1 MSDAV
6 RLAVDHWN
14 QAPLFLTEEQRYSNY
29 AWLYDVAE
37 FYRHAGEN
45 VLEIGCGTG
54 CDLLQF
60 AKHGAIATGLDIT
73 DQHLELA
80 RRRVGNLATVV
91 KGDMRELPF
100 EDSSF
105 DYVYS
110 HGVIHHS
117 DEPEKIA
124 SEIIRVLR
132 PGGRFNIH
140 VYAFWSESAFIYRLK
155 FGGDWRQHV
164 ENSEAPVYLELYTAS
179 RLRKLFPGCQMNIS
193 KYQCY
198 HLRFLGPILG
208 WFLVGK
214 GQKPL

>member
-1 MSDAV
+1 MPDAT
-6 RLAVDHWN
+6 RLAIDHWN
-14 QAPLFLTEEQRYSNY
+14 KTPLFLSEEDRYSAY
-29 AWLYDVAE
+29 PWLYEVAE
-37 FYRHAGEN
+37 FRQHPGEQ

-60 AKHGAIATGLDIT
+60 ARHGAIATGLDIT

-91 KGDMRELPF
+91 KGDMRNLPF

-105 DYVYS
+105 DYIYS

-117 DEPEKIA
+117 DEPQKIGL
-124 SEIIRVLR
+124 EIMRVLK

-140 VYAFWSESAFIYRLK
+140 VYALWSESSLLYRLK
-155 FGGDWRQHV
+155 YGAKWKQHV
-164 ENSEAPVYLELYTAS
+164 ENSTDPVYLEQYTAAK
-179 RLRKLFPGCQMNIS
+179 LRKLFPGCEINIS
-193 KYQCY
+193 KYECRY
-198 HLRFLGPILG
+198 FKFLEPLLG